1 MADAWFDTASI
12 DHFWIKRRFEV
23 LQRLAGG
30 LVSGSGQM
38 AEIGCGHGLLQRQ
51 IEEAYGKQ
59 VTGFDL
65 NEYALSRNIS
75 QRSRVCCYDIF
86 RKDSALREQFD
97 LIFLFD
103 VLEHV
108 SDEVGFLKALLF
120 HLKSHGKLV
129 INVPAG
135 PWAFSSYDRAAGH
148 LRRYSMRTLSE
159 TVERSCLFPAEWS
172 YWGLPLLPTLML
184 RKLWLIGEQD
194 QNQIIRAGFDSRSAA
209 MNSFLGV
216 FSRCEWLP
224 QRLMGTSLMAVFSC

>member
-38 AEIGCGHGLLQRQ
+38 AEIGCGNGLLQRQ
-51 IEEAYGKQ
+51 IEEAYGKP

-65 NEYALSRNIS
+65 NEYALSRNVS
-75 QRSRVCCYDIF
+75 QRSRVCCYDIL
-86 RKDSALREQFD
+86 RKDFALREQFD

-108 SDEVGFLKALLF
+108 SDEVGFLRALLF
-120 HLKSHGKLV
+120 HLKSQGKLV

-135 PWAFSSYDRAAGH
+135 QWAFSSYDRAAGH

-159 TVERSCLFPAEWS
+159 TAERSGLFPTEWS
-172 YWGLPLLPTLML
+172 YWGLPFVPTLMF
-184 RKLWLIGEQD
+184 RKLWLIGQHD

-209 MNSFLGV
+209 INSLLGV
-216 FSRCEWLP
+216 FSGCEWLP